1 MPNIVSAQDVV
12 GKTLY
17 PKVRIS
23 YWKGSQLKSG
33 DLDEKD
39 RAGTLPIGYP
49 FKVWSYAAPS
59 SVRKNLYW
67 LMKDENGKILV
78 VKMAKNVFDFKKL
91 AQQGVKTEEQKQ
103 KEQAESELTLVD
115 RIERQFGKAGKFLKT
130 ILIVGLGIYAVGYLA
145 PKFRK

>member
-1 MPNIVSAQDVV
+1 MPNIVSAQDVI

-17 PKVRIS
+17 PRVRIS

-49 FKVWSYAAPS
+49 FKVWSYVAPS

-67 LMKDENGKILV
+67 LMKDDNGQILI

-91 AQQGVKTEEQKQ
+91 TQQGVKTEEQKQ
-103 KEQAESELTLVD
+103 KEQAESELTLAD
-115 RIERQFGKAGKFLKT
+115 RIEQQLAKAGKFVKT
-130 ILIVGLGIYAVGYLA
+130 ILIVGLGIYAIGYLA
-145 PKFRK
+145 PKFKK